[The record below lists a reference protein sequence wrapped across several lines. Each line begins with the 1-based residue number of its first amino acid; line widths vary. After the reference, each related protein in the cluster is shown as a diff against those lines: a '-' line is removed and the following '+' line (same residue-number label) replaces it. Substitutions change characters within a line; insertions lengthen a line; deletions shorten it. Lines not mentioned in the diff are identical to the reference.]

1 MGTFHENIAE
11 ELKKGFPETPES
23 FRRLV
28 EQEVQA
34 QIAPPHSKTGRKK
47 FRPLK
52 VLLPLAACLALA
64 GGTVVASDLPAFGEW
79 LSHLKANRETVAESI
94 IHQQDAGM
102 PIILGPAPSL
112 EQEVSPEVSVSS
124 QDAASGEPL
133 FSITDAYY
141 DGSTL
146 IFWAD
151 PGEDSFDLGDHVYIN
166 GCDSRLEYVSE
177 TSQGSGV
184 YECLVTVLDA
194 QLHNASPEMIHV
206 EVTVSLSGAPKVPY
220 SFTLDSEKLG
230 STLRTSGS
238 LETPYG
244 EITSYTA
251 TLSPSRAFLSLD
263 WTVTDPS
270 MLQILQSGN
279 YILEDAYGNRLERG
293 DWLTSCSSSPG
304 EDTAEGHTLFHQE
317 LDIRNFDASSPT
329 MTLIPVSI
337 GADEEGYFLY
347 DTQEVLEDKAFTID
361 LAE

>member
-11 ELKKGFPETPES
+11 ELEKGFPETPES

-34 QIAPPHSKTGRKK
+34 QIAPPHPKTGRKK

-64 GGTVVASDLPAFGEW
+64 GGTVIASDLPAFGKW
-79 LSHLKANRETVAESI
+79 LSQLGTNREAVAESI
-94 IHQQDAGM
+94 IHQQDAGI
-102 PIILGPAPSL
+102 PITLGPAS
-112 EQEVSPEVSVSS
+112 E
-124 QDAASGEPL
+124 EPL

-151 PGEDSFDLGDHVYIN
+151 PSGDSLDLGDHVYIN

-194 QLHNASPEMIHV
+194 QLHNAALEMIHV
-206 EVTVSLSGAPKVPY
+206 EVTVSLDGAPKVPY

-230 STLRTSGS
+230 STLRASGS

-263 WTVTDPS
+263 WRVTDPS
-270 MLQILQSGN
+270 MLQILKSGD

-293 DWLTSCSSSPG
+293 EWLISCSSSPG

-317 LDIRNFDASSPT
+317 LEIQNFNASSPT
-329 MTLIPVSI
+329 ITLIPVDME
-337 GADEEGYFLY
+337 ADEEGYFLY
-347 DTQEVLEDKAFTID
+347 DTQKPLEDKAFTIE
-361 LAE
+361 LAK